1 MPRITASAEARP
13 GIDDAAEHMR
23 RQLLPAGKGVLR
35 KPRQPLL
42 RGMDRRHG
50 HRRRANQ
57 RHGRDQ
63 RRKDQDTLTA
73 CQDIFRPRHSAD
85 KKPCCA
91 RKNRQDDKGVPAKA
105 RHSQQD
111 EQAEC
116 VCPSSSHRPGR
127 LSQQNGNHA
136 CNPGNRQA
144 EETEALQ
151 GCKQEIHEEKRGVAR
166 PGLIPAKYGQL

>member
-1 MPRITASAEARP
+1 
-13 GIDDAAEHMR
+13 MR

-116 VCPSSSHRPGR
+116 VCPGNRQWPGR

-136 CNPGNRQA
+136 CNPGNSQA

-151 GCKQEIHEEKRGVAR
+151 GCKQEIHEEKRGMAR
-166 PGLIPAKYGQL
+166 PGLILAKYGQL